1 MKMGAC
7 KGAPGAV
14 LAVLVLGGPL
24 LAGATADGDSV
35 WAPPAA
41 QGVNQV
47 AGDGDAATDEAATE
61 AGEAALAEASAA
73 KRAAQKLEDEAR
85 EQALLDV
92 AARYDAIAGRDSYA
106 VPERTE
112 AAFRAGEILRTLKR
126 ADEADTRFL
135 RAVTLGE
142 DVEGAREFAARG
154 LLERAHILRRADDI
168 EAALALYA
176 EVGRRFADQRRSAAH
191 AVTWTGKLLV
201 RDGRLEQGAEVL
213 QGFADG
219 FPEYATEAVRNADLV
234 AVSWWEAGDEP
245 AARATVAWIE
255 GRMEPLLEIGGRQ
268 AELVRQALDRMRVTA
283 LLAGD

>member
-1 MKMGAC
+1 MGA
-7 KGAPGAV
+7 PSAV

-24 LAGATADGDSV
+24 LANAAHEVGGPL
-35 WAPPAA
+35 WEPPAA
-41 QGVNQV
+41 QG
-47 AGDGDAATDEAATE
+47 ASRAADEADTSADEAATE
-61 AGEAALAEASAA
+61 AGRAALSNASAA
-73 KRAAQKLEDEAR
+73 KRAAQALEDEERGRAML
-85 EQALLDV
+85 AVV
-92 AARYDAIAGRDSYA
+92 AQYDAIAEGDVYA

-126 ADEADTRFL
+126 VDEADTRFT
-135 RAVTLGE
+135 RAVALGE
-142 DVEGAREFAARG
+142 AVEDARGFAARA
-154 LLERAHILRRADDI
+154 LLERAHILRRADDV

-191 AVTWTGKLLV
+191 ALTWTGKLLL
-201 RDGRLEQGAEVL
+201 RNGKLEQGAETL
-213 QGFADG
+213 QGFADA

-255 GRMEPLLEIGGRQ
+255 GRMEPLLGEGGRQ
-268 AELVRQALDRMRVTA
+268 AELVRQALERMRVTS